1 MTYGCRQTAMINSW
15 RAYFGQ
21 PQAFFGLVVMEP
33 WVGGPSP
40 RFRNVQY
47 ESVAALPMVGYA
59 LASDIGDP
67 LGPFGS
73 VHPRHKAVVGRRL
86 AAAALTLQFGQPTPY
101 LAPMYKSAAAAAA
114 GTALTVTVALDN
126 VPSTL
131 VPAADHCRTE
141 LGVPA
146 AQCFWFS
153 ILASDGKAYNASASV
168 GADGRSLVLAATVA
182 APGTTALATSFGDGQ
197 WPINTIV
204 SAEGIPIFP
213 WPMTNVSAA

>member
-1 MTYGCRQTAMINSW
+1 MITSW
-15 RAYFGQ
+15 RAYFGR
-21 PQAFFGLVVMEP
+21 PAAFFGIVVLEP
-33 WVGGPSP
+33 WVGGPAP

-73 VHPRHKAVVGRRL
+73 VHPRHKAVVGSRL
-86 AAAALTLQFGQPTPY
+86 AAAALTLQFQKPTPY
-101 LAPMYKSAAAAAA
+101 LAPMYQSARASAA
-114 GTALTVTVALDN
+114 GTAVTVTVTLSN
-126 VPSTL
+126 VPTSL

-141 LGVPA
+141 IGVPA
-146 AQCFWFS
+146 NQCFWFS
-153 ILASDGKAYNASASV
+153 ILASDGKSYNATASV

-182 APGTTALATSFGDGQ
+182 ASGTTALATSFGDGQ
-197 WPINTIV
+197 WPINTVV

-213 WPMTNVSAA
+213 WPMTNVTAAIAA